1 VSNNR
6 AERLQ
11 KLKSELEIIPAQPWA
26 GIAAW
31 IAKATPIIRNDWPDF
46 LTDFRQVTATP
57 RWSTFPRVGGSE
69 SFNRRMDAK
78 ENAANAAMA
87 EDTKKNILNF
97 LDGLLVTI
105 PVDHADTALDKV
117 LFLCRRFPVFAH
129 ELAKRSRGR
138 PPLEIQ
144 DEYDVQ
150 FLFLALLRLHFDDVR
165 PEEWTPS
172 YAGSSSRMDF
182 LLKPEDTVIEVK
194 KTRDTLRDKD
204 VGEQLIIDIDR
215 YAQHSNCKTLVCF
228 VFDPERLLDNPRGL
242 EQDLSGNREKISV
255 IVLVSP

>member
-1 VSNNR
+1 MSNNR

-31 IAKATPIIRNDWPDF
+31 IAKATPMIRNDWPDF
-46 LTDFRQVTATP
+46 LTDFQRVTTTP
-57 RWSTFPRVGGSE
+57 HWTALPAISGNV
-69 SFNRRMDAK
+69 SFNRIMRDRQDTERAAQAEDAK
-78 ENAANAAMA
+78 
-87 EDTKKNILNF
+87 KSILNF
-97 LDGLLVTI
+97 LDGLLATV
-105 PVDHADTALDKV
+105 PLDHEDTALDKI
-117 LFLCRRFPVFAH
+117 LFLCKRFPIFARQL
-129 ELAKRSRGR
+129 EKRSRNK

-150 FLFLALLRLHFDDVR
+150 YLLFALLRLHFDDVR

-182 LLKPEDTVIEVK
+182 LLKSEGIVIEVK

-215 YAQHSNCKTLVCF
+215 YAQHPNCKTLVCF
-228 VFDPERLLDNPRGL
+228 IFDPEGLLDNPRGL